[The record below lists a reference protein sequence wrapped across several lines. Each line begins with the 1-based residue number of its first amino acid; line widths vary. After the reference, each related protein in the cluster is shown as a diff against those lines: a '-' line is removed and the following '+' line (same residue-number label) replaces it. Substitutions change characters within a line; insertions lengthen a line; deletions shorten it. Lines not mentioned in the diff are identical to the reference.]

1 MTTPARFLAPFL
13 FLVSCAAGAAAP
25 RSTASV
31 ASAERAD
38 PAEAQAASVAGALA
52 APQPAQPTH
61 ASPAAGAALEAALS
75 SVSADEIRSDLFF
88 IASDELEGRDTP
100 SAGLKIAARFLRARL
115 QRLGWQPGAKDGYF
129 FPWQVEKKSLDPA
142 GSRVEFAG
150 KTLLVGRDYYLSGF
164 GVVAEREA
172 SGALVFAGEGK
183 REDVEKLE
191 VEGKWVL
198 VVDRDQELGAVRRD
212 LGKRKA
218 LGLVLFPAEDYA
230 GKTYAERFEAE
241 FGRQKE
247 GRVQQAADPSDSKEP
262 RDDRP
267 RSVASIYLLPAGA
280 AALLPALGVDPKS
293 LQVGQSLGL
302 ELKETR
308 ALLGKGGLVEVE
320 NVCGFWP
327 GSDPVLKNEVLLVT
341 AHYDHVGVMR
351 GKIYNG
357 ADDNGSGTCCLLAL
371 AEALKQY
378 GPLRRSVMLMW
389 VCGEEKGLWGSEAWN
404 KHPYLPEGCKAV
416 ADINIDMVG
425 RNAPEKLLITP
436 TEKHKS
442 YSFLTRVAEHFAPLE
457 GFHGPADND
466 PPLGSADEYWTRSDH
481 YNFVKAGIPACFLFS
496 DVHEDYHQPT
506 DDPEKIDYDKIH
518 RVARLVL
525 RILDGLQNDKI
536 DGG

>member
-1 MTTPARFLAPFL
+1 MRSSTAARL
-13 FLVSCAAGAAAP
+13 GAAPIAGSSSARPPDDRGANAAP
-25 RSTASV
+25 
-31 ASAERAD
+31 
-38 PAEAQAASVAGALA
+38 GAVVLA
-52 APQPAQPTH
+52 APPQDLARPN
-61 ASPAAGAALEAALS
+61 PAAGAALEATLS

-100 SAGLKIAARFLRARL
+100 SPGLKIAARFLRARL
-115 QRLGWQPGAKDGYF
+115 QRLGWQPGAKDSTL
-129 FPWQVEKKSLDPA
+129 QVEKKSLDPA
-142 GSRVEFAG
+142 GSRLEFAG
-150 KTLLVGRDYYLSGF
+150 KTLLLGRDYYLSGF
-164 GVVAEREA
+164 GVGAEREA
-172 SGALVFAGEGK
+172 GGGLVFAGEGK

-198 VVDRDQELGAVRRD
+198 VVDRDQDLGAVRRD

-247 GRVQQAADPSDSKEP
+247 GRVQQAVDPADSKEP

-267 RSVASIYLLPAGA
+267 RSVASIYLLPSGA
-280 AALLPALGVDPKS
+280 AALLPALGVEPKA
-293 LQVGQSLGL
+293 LQVGQALSL

-308 ALLGKGGLVEVE
+308 SLLGKGGLVEVE

-442 YSFLTRVAEHFAPLE
+442 YSFLTKVAEHYAALE
-457 GFHGPADND
+457 GFHGEKEAD
-466 PPLGSADEYWTRSDH
+466 PVLGSADEYWTRSDH

-525 RILDGLQNDKI
+525 RMLDGLQNDKI
-536 DGG
+536 DG